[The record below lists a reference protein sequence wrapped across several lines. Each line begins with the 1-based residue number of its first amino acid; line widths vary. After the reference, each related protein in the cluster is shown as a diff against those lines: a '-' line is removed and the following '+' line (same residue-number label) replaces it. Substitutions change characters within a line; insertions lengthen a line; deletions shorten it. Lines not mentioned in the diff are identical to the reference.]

1 VVVVGGGVG
10 GLAASIRHAAAGH
23 DVTVLERAEEVGGK
37 LGERTVDGFRWETGP
52 SLLTLPQVFDDLC
65 ALAGSTLAAEV
76 DLLRLDPVTRY
87 DFADGATLVTR
98 DDAAATRA
106 AVVSMSPGSGA
117 DWDRWSARSARIWA
131 TAERT
136 FFAGPIESPRDL
148 LGRMRS
154 PLDLLAI
161 DPVPSLHAR
170 AARTFQDPRLVQWAC
185 RYATYAGSDPWRAPA
200 TLACI
205 PHIEQ
210 AHGCWAVRGGLANL
224 GRALGRIAARLGVD
238 VRTGSD
244 VSAVTHDGSRVTGV
258 QLGDRGP
265 LSSDVVVANV
275 DAAHLYGDLLEDRA
289 ALRRVR
295 AAGRST
301 SGFVLLLGV
310 AGETPEL
317 EHHNVLFS
325 HDYRAE
331 FVDLAAG
338 RPPADP
344 TVYVCNAVRSDPSG
358 APAGAESWFVLVNVP
373 ATDDPDAWSPS
384 RADAYGDLVLASL
397 ARRGLD
403 VRARLVHRESIT
415 PLDLHRRFRA
425 PGGAIYGTSSNGRRA
440 AFTRPANRGPI
451 AGLYLAG
458 GSTHP
463 GGGLPLVALSGRIV
477 ADMVAADLT

>member
-1 VVVVGGGVG
+1 
-10 GLAASIRHAAAGH
+10 
-23 DVTVLERAEEVGGK
+23 
-37 LGERTVDGFRWETGP
+37 
-52 SLLTLPQVFDDLC
+52 
-65 ALAGSTLAAEV
+65 
-76 DLLRLDPVTRY
+76 
-87 DFADGATLVTR
+87 
-98 DDAAATRA
+98 
-106 AVVSMSPGSGA
+106 
-117 DWDRWSARSARIWA
+117 
-131 TAERT
+131 
-136 FFAGPIESPRDL
+136 
-148 LGRMRS
+148 
-154 PLDLLAI
+154 
-161 DPVPSLHAR
+161 
-170 AARTFQDPRLVQWAC
+170 
-185 RYATYAGSDPWRAPA
+185 
-200 TLACI
+200 
-205 PHIEQ
+205 
-210 AHGCWAVRGGLANL
+210 LANL